1 MKKRE
6 FKAGRVSLKLIS
18 KDCLNERVESF
29 WNCYEEMNS
38 REKRETV
45 KELLSTLH
53 KSRKQSE
60 EMTMKLGVIA
70 KIRSY
75 TPFQLITKTVSC
87 RDTYS

>member
-6 FKAGRVSLKLIS
+6 FKSGRVSLKLIS
-18 KDCLNERVESF
+18 KDCLNDRVESF

-60 EMTMKLGVIA
+60 EMTMKLGKLLEREIEIEKKLRMIGERMRV
-70 KIRSY
+70 
-75 TPFQLITKTVSC
+75 
-87 RDTYS
+87 